1 MSPRP
6 GQSWNNGPVAKTRA
20 IQALERAGIPFQV
33 HYYHVDSAD
42 GPYGEAVAEAVGVRG
57 DRMFKT
63 LIASVDG
70 RPMVGIVPVERQ
82 LSLKA
87 LAKAALGKRAH
98 MVETRDAE
106 RLTGYVVG
114 GISPFGRTRKLPVF
128 LDQSAL
134 DHETVYVSGGQR
146 GIQLEI
152 APDLLVAASSATPAA
167 IAD

>member
-6 GQSWNNGPVAKTRA
+6 WQSWNNGPVGKTRA
-20 IQALERAGIPFQV
+20 IQALERARIPFQV
-33 HYYHVDSAD
+33 HYYHVDPTD
-42 GPYGEAVAEAVGVRG
+42 GPYGEAVAEAVGVNG
-57 DRMFKT
+57 NRMFKT

-87 LAKAALGKRAH
+87 LAKVAFGKRAH
-98 MVETRDAE
+98 MVEAKDAE

-114 GISPFGRTRKLPVF
+114 GISPFGRTRNLPVF
-128 LDQSAL
+128 VDESAL
-134 DHETVYVSGGQR
+134 DHETIYVSGGQR

-152 APDLLVAASSATPAA
+152 APDLLVALSSATPAA

>member
-1 MSPRP
+1 MSPRR
-6 GQSWNNGPVAKTRA
+6 GQTWNNASVGKTRA

-33 HYYHVDSAD
+33 HYYHVDSSA
-42 GPYGEAVAEAVGVRG
+42 GSYGEAVAEAIGVNG

-82 LSLKA
+82 LSLKS
-87 LAKAALGKRAH
+87 LAKAASGKRAH
-98 MVETRDAE
+98 MVDTRDAE

-114 GISPFGRTRKLPVF
+114 GISPFGRTRNLPVF
-128 LDQSAL
+128 LDESAM

-152 APDLLVAASSATPAA
+152 EPDLLVALSSATTAP

>member
-6 GQSWNNGPVAKTRA
+6 GQSWNNASVGKTRA

-33 HYYHVDSAD
+33 HYYHVASTDA
-42 GPYGEAVAEAVGVRG
+42 PYGEAVAEAVGVNGR
-57 DRMFKT
+57 RMFKT
-63 LIASVDG
+63 LIAAVDG
-70 RPMVGIVPVERQ
+70 RPTVGIVPVERR

-87 LAKAALGKRAH
+87 LAKVAAGKRAH
-98 MVETRDAE
+98 MVNSKDAE

-114 GISPFGRTRKLPVF
+114 GISPFGRTRSLPVYV
-128 LDQSAL
+128 DESAL
-134 DHETVYVSGGQR
+134 DHDTIYVSGGQR

-152 APDLLVAASSATPAA
+152 APDLLVAVSSATPAA

>member
-6 GQSWNNGPVAKTRA
+6 GQSWNNASVGKTRA

-33 HYYHVDSAD
+33 HYYHVASTD
-42 GPYGEAVAEAVGVRG
+42 GPYGEAVAEAVGVNGR
-57 DRMFKT
+57 RMFKT

-70 RPMVGIVPVERQ
+70 RPTVGIVPVERQ

-87 LAKAALGKRAH
+87 LAKVASGKRAH
-98 MVETRDAE
+98 MVDSKDAE

-114 GISPFGRTRKLPVF
+114 GISPFGRTRNLPVYV
-128 LDQSAL
+128 DESAL
-134 DHETVYVSGGQR
+134 DHDTIYVSGGQR

-152 APDLLVAASSATPAA
+152 APDLLVAMSSATPAA

>member
-6 GQSWNNGPVAKTRA
+6 GQSWNNASVGKTRA

-33 HYYHVDSAD
+33 HYYHVASTD
-42 GPYGEAVAEAVGVRG
+42 GPYGEAVAEAVGVNGR
-57 DRMFKT
+57 RMFKT

-87 LAKAALGKRAH
+87 LAKVASGKRAH
-98 MVETRDAE
+98 MVDTKDAE

-114 GISPFGRTRKLPVF
+114 GISPFGRTRNLPVYV
-128 LDQSAL
+128 DESAL
-134 DHETVYVSGGQR
+134 DHDTIYVSGGQR

-152 APDLLVAASSATPAA
+152 APDLLVAMSSATPAA

>member
-1 MSPRP
+1 
-6 GQSWNNGPVAKTRA
+6 
-20 IQALERAGIPFQV
+20 
-33 HYYHVDSAD
+33 
-42 GPYGEAVAEAVGVRG
+42 
-57 DRMFKT
+57 
-63 LIASVDG
+63 
-70 RPMVGIVPVERQ
+70 VPVERQ